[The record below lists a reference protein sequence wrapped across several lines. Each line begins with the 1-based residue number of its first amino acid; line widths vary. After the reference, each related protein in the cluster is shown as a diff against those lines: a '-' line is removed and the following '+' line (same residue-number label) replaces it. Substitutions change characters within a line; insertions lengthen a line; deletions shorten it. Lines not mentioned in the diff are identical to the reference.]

1 MLSFAQLSPIRL
13 LFMIHMVFSI
23 VVAFVNLFMNVFLW
37 NTGMS
42 FRHIGV
48 FNMFSVTSI
57 FLASL
62 GGAYL
67 LQRFGSRATFI
78 LSSLL
83 ALVLFIYLFYTSQ
96 TLSSLL
102 PFLGMLYGAYV
113 GLFYIGFNLH
123 LLWLAG
129 ERNRAYLL
137 GVESAI
143 TTSAQLLTPL
153 SAGLFIIHYGY
164 DHTFLVICALLLLQL
179 SFSLVIPGLKM
190 KGEYRKRFFFLAENE
205 GMANLGFSSAAY
217 GFYYAF
223 IQMSFGLFLYLIVK
237 SELDLGSWNFL
248 FGGISALMYWL
259 VGRLLKQSNHEVLLS
274 MGMIASVIV
283 TLTLLLSAPHWF
295 ILFNLVISASL
306 PLLWLPAKS
315 THYAHMKRASQK
327 QVGKLMQH
335 LVFREFAIS
344 MGRVVFFLI
353 MILGLDLQLGNTY
366 YFMII
371 LAVFMPMGIWILS
384 RDKNF
389 I

>member
-1 MLSFAQLSPIRL
+1 
-13 LFMIHMVFSI
+13 MIFS
-23 VVAFVNLFMNVFLW
+23 VVVSFVNLFMNVFLW

-42 FRHIGV
+42 FRHIGI

-62 GGAYL
+62 AGAYL
-67 LQRFGSRATFI
+67 LQRFGSRATFV

-83 ALVLFIYLFYTSQ
+83 ALVLFGYLFQTSQ

-102 PFLGMLYGAYV
+102 PFLGILYGSYV

-123 LLWLAG
+123 LLWSAG

-137 GVESAI
+137 GIESAI
-143 TTSAQLLTPL
+143 TTAAQLLTPL
-153 SAGLFIIHYGY
+153 SAGFFIVHYGY
-164 DHTFLVICALLLLQL
+164 DHTFLVIGGLLLLQL
-179 SFSLVIPGLKM
+179 SFSSVMPGLKM
-190 KGEYRKRFFFLAENE
+190 EGGYRKRFFFLAENE
-205 GMANLGFSSAAY
+205 VMANIGFSSAAY
-217 GFYYAF
+217 GFYF
-223 IQMSFGLFLYLIVK
+223 SFVQMSFGLFLYLIVK
-237 SELDLGSWNFL
+237 SEFDLGSWNLL
-248 FGGISALMYWL
+248 FGGISAFMFWL
-259 VGRLLKQSNHEVLLS
+259 VGRVLKQSNYEVLLS

-315 THYAHMKRASQK
+315 THYAQMKRGSK
-327 QVGKLMQH
+327 KHIGKLMQN
-335 LVFREFAIS
+335 LVFREFSIS
-344 MGRVVFFLI
+344 LGRVVFFLI
-353 MILGLDLQLGNTY
+353 MIFGLDLKLGNTY

-371 LAVFMPMGIWILS
+371 LAVFMPIGIWILS
-384 RDKNF
+384 KEKNF